1 MAGSVKPVDLWLL
14 VEYRG
19 RWEREAVAVF
29 SESIQSRIRALK
41 SRTPG
46 MRFALIKQ
54 PERTS
59 GPLSVFWAFSR
70 ERNSQLFRSEIF
82 DYDELSCDSQRPG
95 EPMEAKI
102 MAVCTHGTH
111 DLCCAQ
117 FGNKIYAELRARND
131 NVWQISH
138 IGGCRFAPNVVALP
152 HGIVYGRVE
161 PADCAEII
169 ASYQRGEVMAE
180 KMRGRSC
187 YAKPVQAAEQFLRTH
202 KQLPRLEDLTM
213 TAVHA
218 TGQGQWS
225 IDFLSRGFTPYRI
238 FVTSDRQEPGIYK
251 SCDATELSPR
261 ERFQTAECL

>member
-1 MAGSVKPVDLWLL
+1 MAGTVKPVDLWLL

-29 SESIQSRIRALK
+29 SESIQIRLRTLK
-41 SRTPG
+41 SRNPG

-70 ERNSQLFRSEIF
+70 ESNSQLFRSEIF
-82 DYDELSCDSQRPG
+82 DYEELLCDSQRPG
-95 EPMEAKI
+95 EPMDVSI

-117 FGNKIYAELRARND
+117 FGNKIYAELRARD
-131 NVWQISH
+131 SNVWQISH
-138 IGGCRFAPNVVALP
+138 IGGCRFAPNVVGLP

-161 PADCAEII
+161 PTDCTEII
-169 ASYQRGEVMAE
+169 AGYQRGEVMAE

-187 YAKPVQAAEQFLRTH
+187 YSKPVQAAEQFLRTH

-213 TAVHA
+213 TASHE

-225 IDFLSRGFTPYRI
+225 IDFLARDSTPYRI
-238 FVTSDRQEPGIYK
+238 LVTSDRQEPGTYK
-251 SCDATELSPR
+251 SCSATELSR
-261 ERFQTAECL
+261 DERFRIMEYI